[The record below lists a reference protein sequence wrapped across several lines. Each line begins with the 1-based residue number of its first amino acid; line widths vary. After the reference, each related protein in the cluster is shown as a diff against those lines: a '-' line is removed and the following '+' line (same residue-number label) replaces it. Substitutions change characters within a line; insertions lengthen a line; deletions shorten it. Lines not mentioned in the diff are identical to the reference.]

1 MHRDRDEID
10 KILDKKLRELMR
22 EMIEKSGES
31 IEEVVYKVNDH
42 TFISKVIER
51 SFEKPVIVD
60 FWAPWC
66 GPCRIL
72 GPAIER
78 AVKRFNGGVLLAK
91 LNVDENPLTAAK
103 YGVMSIP
110 TVIMFRNGKP
120 IEHFIG
126 ALPENLIIEWI
137 KRNV

>member
-1 MHRDRDEID
+1 MYREEDEI
-10 KILDKKLRELMR
+10 KRILDKKFKELMK
-22 EMIEKSGES
+22 EMTEKNTEE
-31 IEEVVYKVNDH
+31 IEETVYDVNDD
-42 TFISKVIER
+42 TFISKVLEK
-51 SFEKPVIVD
+51 SYEKPVIVD

-72 GPAIER
+72 GPAIEQ
-78 AVKRFNGGVLLAK
+78 AVKRFKGRVLLAK
-91 LNVDENPLTAAK
+91 LNVDENPLTATK

-120 IEHFIG
+120 IDHFIG

-137 KRNV
+137 KRNL